1 MMAFLITVIV
11 LGFFEKV
18 NRNGEDKESEIDTRK
33 GTSVIKELC

>member
-18 NRNGEDKESEIDTRK
+18 NRNGEDKESQKLILER
-33 GTSVIKELC
+33 ELR